1 MGEGLLG
8 TQQLQNSTLPV
19 GVMNLQQ
26 FYIAESSEEGPDTDI
41 LDQMQMIAPAPLPQP
56 LPPLE
61 LTNTTA
67 LGLSTYYVEGE
78 AEDSVEDI

>member
-1 MGEGLLG
+1 
-8 TQQLQNSTLPV
+8 
-19 GVMNLQQ
+19 
-26 FYIAESSEEGPDTDI
+26 
-41 LDQMQMIAPAPLPQP
+41 MQMIAPAPLPQP

-78 AEDSVEDI
+78 AEDSVEEI